1 MRTSLTVR
9 KLDLI
14 DRERGGIPVGPLVA
28 LTRAVFFPLF
38 LACPSYLSPSLGPAG
53 VRPLLELVYF
63 LSLSLSLSSPN
74 PHKNCPTRSLNS
86 TGIFTRGWLVTGCF
100 YGVVSYKASHA
111 LLLYPDILC
120 VRIWILITPDLS
132 TSAHWLQQRLLVA
145 KQLVDEKC
153 PWN

>member
-14 DRERGGIPVGPLVA
+14 DVEWGGIPVSPLVA

-38 LACPSYLSPSLGPAG
+38 LACPSYLSP
-53 VRPLLELVYF
+53 
-63 LSLSLSLSSPN
+63 LSWPGRWSPPSRIGLLSLSLSSPN

-100 YGVVSYKASHA
+100 YGVASYKASHA

-120 VRIWILITPDLS
+120 VRIWVLITPDLS
-132 TSAHWLQQRLLVA
+132 TSALWLQRRLLVE

-153 PWN
+153 PWI